1 MKKILF
7 ICNYKSSGGISVQ
20 VDLLKKHLSND
31 GYIVDVFST
40 KVPNWRRLLLFF
52 SLQHT
57 AKKYDILHIH
67 CCSSWGFA
75 PAILGIA
82 VGKLL
87 GKRIILTYH
96 GGDAAVFFAKYPRFV
111 KHWFLRSDIN
121 IALSVYIGKE
131 FEKLGVPYMIIPNVI
146 EFDNSNYREKIVI
159 HPQFICTRAHE
170 ELYNIPCI
178 LRAFQ
183 TVQSQLPEASL
194 VLVGDGSQHG
204 ELVEMVKNMNLKNV
218 VFTGRIDNNKI
229 YDYLANA
236 DIFLSTPR
244 IDNMPVS
251 VLEAMNAGLLVI
263 SSRVG
268 GIPYIIH
275 EGETGLLFNENDDKA
290 LAVLMQWALSHQHDC
305 IQIIHN
311 AKHDVSKYNWEETGN
326 KIKMLYAVE

>member
-52 SLQHT
+52 FLLSK
-57 AKKYDILHIH
+57 AKRYNILHIH
-67 CCSSWGFA
+67 CCSNWGFA
-75 PAILGIA
+75 PAVLGIV
-82 VGKLL
+82 VGRLL

-96 GGDAAVFFAKYPRFV
+96 GGDASAFFVKYPKFV
-111 KHWFLRSDIN
+111 KHWLKRTDIN
-121 IALSVYIGKE
+121 IALSGYIGKE
-131 FEKLGVPYMIIPNVI
+131 FEKIGVPYKIIPNI
-146 EFDNSNYREKIVI
+146 LEFDNSNYRERIVI
-159 HPQFICTRAHE
+159 HPRFICTRAHE

-194 VLVGDGSQHG
+194 VLVGNGSQHMS
-204 ELVEMVKNMNLKNV
+204 LVEMVKNMGLKNII
-218 VFTGRIDNNKI
+218 FTGHIDNSKI
-229 YDYLANA
+229 YEYLNNA
-236 DIFLSTPR
+236 DILLSTPR

-251 VLEAMNAGLLVI
+251 VLEAMDAGLLVI
-263 SSRVG
+263 STRVG
-268 GIPYIIH
+268 GIPYIIE
-275 EGETGLLFNENDDKA
+275 EGKTGLLFDENDAMA
-290 LAVLMQWALSHQHDC
+290 LTVLMQWALSHQKDS

-311 AKHDVSKYNWEETGN
+311 AKQDVLKYNWEKIGD
-326 KIKMLYAVE
+326 KIKMIYAI